1 MVANNKKGEY
11 KSMKFKTRKINCI
24 EEVEGERLKR
34 FKEKYGVDAFIY
46 KGTTTV
52 YKNAKP
58 VVIKFWYVVEYR
70 TGIAITGDKTKEA
83 ALKRFE
89 EWIQQDKE
97 NVKRLNDIID
107 RKIKECGVIN
117 NDELEA

>member
-1 MVANNKKGEY
+1 
-11 KSMKFKTRKINCI
+11 MKFKTRKIHCI

-34 FKEKYGVDAFIY
+34 FKEKYGVDTFLY
-46 KGTTTV
+46 KGTKVEYIHACVTH
-52 YKNAKP
+52 
-58 VVIKFWYVVEYR
+58 IKFWYIVEYQ
-70 TGIAITGDKTKEA
+70 TGLAITGDKTKEA

-107 RKIKECGVIN
+107 RKIKEWGVIN
-117 NDELEA
+117 NDGLET